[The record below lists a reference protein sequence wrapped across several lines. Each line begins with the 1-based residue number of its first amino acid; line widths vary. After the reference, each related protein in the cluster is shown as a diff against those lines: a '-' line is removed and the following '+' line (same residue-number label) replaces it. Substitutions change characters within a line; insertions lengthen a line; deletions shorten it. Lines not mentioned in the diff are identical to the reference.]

1 MKFCGT
7 LINDKIKISKA
18 SFVNIPSKIPEMAI
32 KLKPTLKF
40 TQIKPYKINVYKAF
54 LLHKISRKIISK
66 YLLSIIIKI

>member
-40 TQIKPYKINVYKAF
+40 TQIKPYKINVYKVF
-54 LLHKISRKIISK
+54 LLHKNSIYFTLK
-66 YLLSIIIKI
+66 Y